1 MAFLC
6 LAGIFFVAYKV
17 IQEEYVLL
25 KAGSAISVDQW
36 RSFKMAKLATRNC
49 CAFMVGVSL
58 FFLTNR
64 VNLSVVLSVVIFAA
78 VMQFSARIIFKIRTR
93 LSSQNPSA

>member
-17 IQEEYVLL
+17 IEEEYVLL
-25 KAGSAISVDQW
+25 KAGSEISVDQW
-36 RSFKMAKLATRNC
+36 RSFRMAKLAARNC
-49 CAFMVGVSL
+49 CAFMAGVSL
-58 FFLTNR
+58 FFITGR
-64 VNLSVVLSVVIFAA
+64 VDLNVVLSVIVFAV

-93 LSSQNPSA
+93 LSRQNPF